1 VISLLASESRTGIGG
16 MGAWQLSA
24 RISQGDAP
32 EGLIRGGP
40 LNKHS
45 LDLQWYLSR
54 FTFIAFM
61 TFHGGYADLPRVGV
75 NRGTWTG
82 LIRSSILAS

>member
-1 VISLLASESRTGIGG
+1 
-16 MGAWQLSA
+16 MGWSVAGE
-24 RISQGDAP
+24 RRVYD
-32 EGLIRGGP
+32 RRCP
-40 LNKHS
+40 LNKHP

-75 NRGTWTG
+75 DVGTWND